1 MEQVAEGSKI
11 EEWTRRLGR
20 FEVAGET
27 IARFCRRE
35 GVSESAFY
43 AWKQKLRLATTPA
56 GATPP
61 AGASPRFL
69 PVEIAPSQP
78 ASAHRA
84 GEHSREPTCIG
95 HIDRCSRLLC
105 YRRQLPRP
113 RSPVQSKGW
122 THDPQTTIGEM

>member
-78 ASAHRA
+78 ATAHRA
-84 GEHSREPTCIG
+84 TVVRLAGNIQIELGSDLPVVAAVVEQLLRATGVTQPTEDHAC
-95 HIDRCSRLLC
+95 
-105 YRRQLPRP
+105 
-113 RSPVQSKGW
+113 
-122 THDPQTTIGEM
+122 